1 MRPLGEYD
9 WHDWQRLRPLTH
21 WLKTKRYNAVRE
33 VYVRRPAP
41 ACDAALRQRVG
52 GRRLLVTIAHNDPDA
67 IEMQAEALAR
77 FVPGPL
83 YVIADNS
90 TDQRA
95 AAEIAAI
102 AVRRAIP
109 YVRLPE
115 QPLRDGDRASRAHG
129 LALNWA
135 WRNIVRPGEP
145 EAFGFLD
152 DDLFPTAPDDPFAV
166 LDRQP
171 VYGACRIVGERWF
184 LWAGFC
190 FFRFDAVRHLPLDF
204 GQAWFVGLDTGGG
217 NWDVLYRCLDRNTL
231 TFARTRFEPY
241 RPGADPVHD
250 SIQWC
255 GGVWLHEVGQTRR
268 AGRLQQAD
276 DKRRMVKQLL
286 QPTASRTGVQA

>member
-1 MRPLGEYD
+1 MVLLSCKAFDLED
-9 WHDWQRLRPLTH
+9 AI
-21 WLKTKRYNAVRE
+21 KSF
-33 VYVRRPAP
+33 AP
-41 ACDAALRQRVG
+41 AVGPNTSIIPLLNGMLHSNVLDEKFGAERVLG
-52 GRRLLVTIAHNDPDA
+52 GLCAIADA

-115 QPLRDGDRASRAHG
+115 QPLRDGDRASRAQV

-145 EAFGFLD
+145 EAFGFSTTTCSRPR
-152 DDLFPTAPDDPFAV
+152 PTIRLQFSTGNRSTARAGSSASAGS
-166 LDRQP
+166 LGRLLLLP
-171 VYGACRIVGERWF
+171 VRCCQAC
-184 LWAGFC
+184 
-190 FFRFDAVRHLPLDF
+190 PLDF
-204 GQAWFVGLDTGGG
+204 GQAWFVGSTPAAAIGM
-217 NWDVLYRCLDRNTL
+217 CCIAAST
-231 TFARTRFEPY
+231 ATRSRSHGRGSSPY
-241 RPGADPVHD
+241 RPGADPVHN

-276 DKRRMVKQLL
+276 DKRRMVRAIAL